1 VQYGQSI
8 GNFAEYV
15 DARLV
20 ASVARVAEAA
30 GWDGVFRVGPPGLR
44 EGVAGARR
52 RPQVVARQ
60 TATLDRLSGGRL
72 ILGVGLGQ
80 GAEERTP

>member
-1 VQYGQSI
+1 MQYGPSI

-30 GWDGVFRVGPPGLR
+30 GWDGVFIWDHLVFVN
-44 EGVAGARR
+44 E
-52 RPQVVARQ
+52 
-60 TATLDRLSGGRL
+60 
-72 ILGVGLGQ
+72 
-80 GAEERTP
+80 